1 MDFGKKTLQDILRKK
16 IGEKDAKQI
25 LDAVNDA
32 YKEGIQG
39 DDLVNLF
46 RKKLIEQGHDASD
59 SSYGCVIALA

>member
-1 MDFGKKTLQDILRKK
+1 MDFGKKTLSDILEKK
-16 IGEKDAKQI
+16 IGKTDAKEI

-32 YKEGIQG
+32 YKKGIQG

-46 RKKLIEQGHDASD
+46 RNKLIEKGHDASD